1 MLKQSLQQKMLQKLS
16 PQQIQLMK
24 LLQLP
29 TVALEQRI
37 KQEIE
42 ENPALDEG
50 KEEDDMEV
58 GDLDDDT
65 PEDEMDIVEDD
76 KVDDNVS
83 LETLDDYSD
92 YFEDNEIPNYKLHIN
107 NTSPDDERRE
117 APNAS
122 GITFQDYLLEQ
133 LGLRVSDDKK
143 YIIGL
148 QIIGSLDDSGYLQR
162 DIEAIVDDLAFTQG
176 INATSDEVFELI
188 EIIQEF
194 DPPGV
199 CARNLKECLLIQLR
213 RKMET
218 DPSKPVSNALAIIE
232 NNFDDFTKKHFEKI
246 IKKHNF
252 NEVDIKKAYDEIL
265 KLNPKP
271 GNTHSGQEKALHYII
286 PDFTIRNEDSGLT
299 LTLNSRNAPELRINR
314 SYSEMYEGYLK
325 NRKNTGE
332 SEKNAIIFIKQKID
346 SAKWFIDAIQQRQ
359 NTLLVTMEAI
369 MEYQREFFE
378 TGDKAKIK
386 PMILKDISDKVGLD
400 ISTISRVNNS
410 KYVETPYGIF
420 LLKEFFSESL
430 QTESGEEV
438 STIEVKK
445 ILTDCVGAED
455 KRKPLTDEQ
464 LVGILKEK
472 GYNIARRTVA
482 KYRDQLD
489 IPVARM
495 RKEL

>member
-50 KEEDDMEV
+50 KEDDEQEV

-83 LETLDDYSD
+83 LETMDDYSD
-92 YFEDNEIPNYKLHIN
+92 YFEDNEIPNYKLQIN

-143 YIIGL
+143 YLIGL

-199 CARNLKECLLIQLR
+199 CARNLKECLLIQLK

-218 DPSKPVSNALAIIE
+218 NPSKAVSNALAIIE

-252 NEVDIKKAYDEIL
+252 NEEDIKKAYDEIL

-332 SEKNAIIFIKQKID
+332 SEKNAIMFIKQKID

-464 LVGILKEK
+464 LVTILKEK